1 MNSMWLLYARH
12 EPPRNTHAHSKLM
25 EGAGIDAA
33 AVVLSQSPTASS
45 PRTLASMGDRFLTG
59 VSPWRLARCNVRGV
73 VSHLKRTGLGFQ
85 NRFRLAKELTVAAD
99 IKCSEYM
106 PRSRS
111 LAPDGPM
118 ALGGQSKCTRC

>member
-1 MNSMWLLYARH
+1 M
-12 EPPRNTHAHSKLM
+12 
-25 EGAGIDAA
+25 
-33 AVVLSQSPTASS
+33 
-45 PRTLASMGDRFLTG
+45 
-59 VSPWRLARCNVRGV
+59 
-73 VSHLKRTGLGFQ
+73 SHLKRTGLGFQ

-118 ALGGQSKCTRC
+118 ALEAKASVPDASQC